1 MVTNQNDLDQWS
13 ETEVKLALSMQ
24 KLYDGFCVNKGLQ
37 YMIDQTGKLFG
48 RPLILFDTS
57 QKVLAAS
64 YDAEPVF
71 HISSADEKNRS
82 ISEKTV
88 SWIHSNL
95 ITGTYANRS
104 SNLLTEHPQG
114 TLCTT
119 IKIDAIEIA
128 ELAVFEASI
137 PFQEFDFLLIDKMGP
152 LLSAQ
157 LQRNM
162 LLNLDHNQIP
172 NSILADLLEG
182 KPINDTILNNRDR
195 YLKWAKTE
203 SFYIAVICDSQR
215 ESFESIKSAAFQAL
229 KRYIPLEQVIIYESG
244 IVAFFDQ
251 ILYDALFD
259 KQNGT
264 FLRFLEE
271 NDLYAGI
278 SQRYSALMDSKK
290 QYKNAVTALEIGL
303 TRKICCS
310 FFNECTLY
318 ILSKLIS
325 SQYDLMDFCHPA
337 VRTLLKYD
345 KEHGTE
351 YLDTLKQYIYYA
363 SAPSEAARILNIHKN
378 TLFYRIGKIKELTG
392 ITLDFGDEI
401 CKLFLSIRLLELN

>member
-1 MVTNQNDLDQWS
+1 MGTNQNDLDQWS
-13 ETEVKLALSMQ
+13 KTEVKLALSMQ

-37 YMIDQTGKLFG
+37 YLIDQTKELFG
-48 RPLILFDTS
+48 RPLIIYDTS

-64 YDAEPVF
+64 YDAAPVF
-71 HISSADEKNRS
+71 HISSIDEENHS
-82 ISEKTV
+82 ISEETI
-88 SWIHSNL
+88 SWIQSNR
-95 ITGTYANRS
+95 ITDHTPNPLSGNA
-104 SNLLTEHPQG
+104 QG
-114 TLCTT
+114 TLCTN
-119 IKIDAIEIA
+119 IKIDTIEVA
-128 ELAVFEASI
+128 ELAVYEANI
-137 PFQEFDFLLIDKMGP
+137 PFQKFDFLLIDKIGS

-157 LQRNM
+157 LQRSI

-172 NSILADLLEG
+172 SSILADLVEG
-182 KPINDTILNNRDR
+182 KPINDTILNNRNR
-195 YLKWAKTE
+195 YLKWARTE
-203 SFYIAVICDSQR
+203 SLYIAVICDSRR
-215 ESFESIKSAAFQAL
+215 ESFESIKSTTFQAL

-251 ILYDALFD
+251 IRYDALFD

-264 FLRFLEE
+264 FLRFLEK

-278 SQRYSALMDSKK
+278 SQRYCSLTDSKK

-303 TRKICCS
+303 TRKTHCS
-310 FFNECTLY
+310 FFDECTLY
-318 ILSKLIS
+318 ILSKLVS

-351 YLDTLKQYIYYA
+351 YLDTLRLYIYYA
-363 SAPSEAARILNIHKN
+363 ESPSEAARILNIHKN

-392 ITLDFGDEI
+392 ITLNFGDEI

>member
-1 MVTNQNDLDQWS
+1 MGTNQNDLDQWS
-13 ETEVKLALSMQ
+13 ETEIKLALSMQ

-37 YMIDQTGKLFG
+37 YLIDQTKELFG
-48 RPLILFDTS
+48 RPLILYDTS

-64 YDAEPVF
+64 FDADPVF
-71 HISSADEKNRS
+71 HISSADEEHRS
-82 ISEKTV
+82 ISEETV
-88 SWIHSNL
+88 SWIHSNR
-95 ITGTYANRS
+95 ITDQS
-104 SNLLTEHPQG
+104 SSPLPGHTQG
-114 TLCTT
+114 TLCIT
-119 IKIDAIEIA
+119 IKIDVIEVA
-128 ELAVFEASI
+128 ELTVYEAST
-137 PFQEFDFLLIDKMGP
+137 PFREFDFLLIDKIGP

-172 NSILADLLEG
+172 NSILADLVEG
-182 KPINDTILNNRDR
+182 KPINDTILNNRNH
-195 YLKWAKTE
+195 YLKWARTE
-203 SFYIAVICDSQR
+203 SLYIAVICDSRR
-215 ESFESIKSAAFQAL
+215 ESFESIKSTAFQAL

-251 ILYDALFD
+251 VLYDALFD

-264 FLRFLEE
+264 FLRFLEK

-278 SQRYSALMDSKK
+278 SQRYFSLTDSKK
-290 QYKNAVTALEIGL
+290 QYKNAITALEIGL
-303 TRKICCS
+303 TRKIYCS
-310 FFNECTLY
+310 FFDECALY
-318 ILSKLIS
+318 IFAKLVS

-345 KEHGTE
+345 KEHGTA

-363 SAPSEAARILNIHKN
+363 ASPSEAARILNIHKN
-378 TLFYRIGKIKELTG
+378 TLFYRIGKVKELTG

-401 CKLFLSIRLLELN
+401 CKIFLSIRLLELN

>member
-1 MVTNQNDLDQWS
+1 METNQYDLGQWN
-13 ETEVKLALSMQ
+13 ETEVKLALTMQ

-37 YMIDQTGKLFG
+37 YLIDQTGKLFG
-48 RPLILFDTS
+48 RPLILYDTS

-71 HISSADEKNRS
+71 HLSSANEKSRS
-82 ISEKTV
+82 INEKTV
-88 SWIHSNL
+88 SWIHAKRITDPPSNPL
-95 ITGTYANRS
+95 PDYS
-104 SNLLTEHPQG
+104 QG
-114 TLCTT
+114 MLCTT
-119 IKIDAIEIA
+119 IKIDVIEVA
-128 ELAVFEASI
+128 ELAVFEANI
-137 PFQEFDFLLIDKMGP
+137 PFQEFDFLLIDKIGP

-157 LQRNM
+157 LQRSI

-172 NSILADLLEG
+172 SSILADLVEG
-182 KPINDTILNNRDR
+182 KPINDTILNNRER
-195 YLKWAKTE
+195 YLKWARTE
-203 SFYIAVICDSQR
+203 SLYIAVICDSR
-215 ESFESIKSAAFQAL
+215 HESFESIKSAAFQAL
-229 KRYIPLEQVIIYESG
+229 KRHIPLEQIIIYESSF
-244 IVAFFDQ
+244 VAFLDQ
-251 ILYDALFD
+251 ILYDKLFD
-259 KQNGT
+259 KHSST

-278 SQRYSALMDSKK
+278 SQRYSALTDSKK

-303 TRKICCS
+303 TRKISCS

-318 ILSKLIS
+318 ILSKLVS

-337 VRTLLKYD
+337 VTTLRKYD

-351 YLDTLKQYIYYA
+351 YLDTLKQYIYYS
-363 SAPSEAARILNIHKN
+363 SAPAEAARILNIHKN

-392 ITLDFGDEI
+392 ITLNFGDEI